1 MKATIISPVLSE
13 TKPLAVCVV
22 IPFET
27 VEVSI
32 ALNNG
37 VTSTNNDAKWLHKN
51 DVRIFEKNTDKDLTV
66 EILGSESNH
75 TFDGEDL
82 TVIINK
88 VAYYEKSKIIEST
101 NDLETKSNPEL
112 VEELIS
118 WSNDSRKLFRSRYG
132 KGINIKLFGCM
143 NGNFIVTTNDFEV
156 YNGKSPEKAILQ
168 YSILDLK
175 D

>member
-1 MKATIISPVLSE
+1 MKATIISPVLSD
-13 TKPLAVCVV
+13 TKPLAICVV

-37 VTSTNNDAKWLHKN
+37 VTSTSNDAKWLHKN

-82 TVIINK
+82 TLITKK
-88 VAYYEKSKIIEST
+88 VTDYEQSKKYDTEKSIITQNGFTAKDLIEWRKESKK
-101 NDLETKSNPEL
+101 E
-112 VEELIS
+112 ICFHFG
-118 WSNDSRKLFRSRYG
+118 R
-132 KGINIKLFGCM
+132 GINIALYGCM
-143 NGNFIVTTNDFEV
+143 NGNFIVTSNHIEV
-156 YNGKSPEKAILQ
+156 YNGNCPEKALEH
-168 YSILDLK
+168 YNALNVK
-175 D
+175 K

>member
-1 MKATIISPVLSE
+1 MKATIISPVLSD
-13 TKPLAVCVV
+13 TKPLAICVV

-82 TVIINK
+82 TLITKK
-88 VAYYEKSKIIEST
+88 VNDYEQSKKYDTEKSIITENGFT
-101 NDLETKSNPEL
+101 PKDLIE
-112 VEELIS
+112 
-118 WSNDSRKLFRSRYG
+118 WRKEAKKEICFHFGR
-132 KGINIKLFGCM
+132 GINIVLYGCM
-143 NGNFIVTTNDFEV
+143 NGNFIVESNHIEV
-156 YNGKSPEKAILQ
+156 YNGNCPEKALEH
-168 YSILDLK
+168 YNALNVK
-175 D
+175 K